1 MNFAKVYEIFPELGT
16 DMLCLLSE
24 LEDILPSKVHQLVPE
39 ASAVQIA
46 AFLQLAEN
54 TVRKK
59 DKIGKNSRENLEDG
73 ERLEMNE
80 PVSPIGSVKGSSAE
94 DAKVGLKVK
103 SPTVGKTEFWDQL
116 KKLIPPDDGGN
127 VNRSIKFTEQ
137 FETKILNLLE
147 AAKPKDRDSKLK
159 PKT

>member
-73 ERLEMNE
+73 E
-80 PVSPIGSVKGSSAE
+80 
-94 DAKVGLKVK
+94 
-103 SPTVGKTEFWDQL
+103 
-116 KKLIPPDDGGN
+116 
-127 VNRSIKFTEQ
+127 
-137 FETKILNLLE
+137 LL
-147 AAKPKDRDSKLK
+147 
-159 PKT
+159 